1 MTGVCSTESSLEENL
16 LYLIIDIFL
25 FLLVFGEFGD
35 EILVDIVE
43 VTILGIYNYDFNLCV

>member
-1 MTGVCSTESSLEENL
+1 MTGVCWTESSLEENL
-16 LYLIIDIFL
+16 LYLKIEIFL